1 MKKNFIVWQKKWETG
16 IKSIDDQHEHFVGLI
31 NKTYALNEGGKDK
44 KALGEILTD
53 LTEYAR
59 IHFSTEEGYFEDTEY
74 PQTAEHEEKHQEL
87 LGKVLKF
94 DQRFEAEEDVSKLVK
109 DFLEFLR
116 DWLDNHLAKVDAKYI
131 PWLTEH
137 GVR

>member
-1 MKKNFIVWQKKWETG
+1 MKEFIIWNKKWETG
-16 IKSIDDQHEHFVGLI
+16 IKTIDDQHKHFVGIVNRANVL
-31 NKTYALNEGGKDK
+31 NKEK
-44 KALGEILTD
+44 KNKIVLGQILTE

-74 PQTAEHEEKHQEL
+74 PQTEEHEERHQIL

-94 DQRFEAEEDVSKLVK
+94 GQRFEKEEDVSELVK
-109 DFLEFLR
+109 EFLEFLR
-116 DWLDNHLAKVDAKYI
+116 DWLDNHLVRVDHKYI

-137 GVR
+137 GIK